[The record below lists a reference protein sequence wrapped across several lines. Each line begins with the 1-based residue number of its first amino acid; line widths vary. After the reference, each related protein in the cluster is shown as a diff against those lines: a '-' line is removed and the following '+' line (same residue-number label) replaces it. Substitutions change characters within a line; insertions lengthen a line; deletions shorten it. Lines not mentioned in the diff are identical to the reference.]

1 MSSHSGSQKSLPG
14 LVSHEFTAYL
24 SSFNLFKLHELWP
37 YHQKHVNQTILNR
50 ATLLILALQIF
61 EAFLQ
66 ILLIVNLLL
75 NQTLLTL
82 LLYVTQTWMV
92 QLILGG
98 YLPLIQKDS
107 STHMHGLTVY
117 AKEGLPFAWDLSLKN
132 SADSYL
138 CF

>member
-1 MSSHSGSQKSLPG
+1 MAL
-14 LVSHEFTAYL
+14 L
-24 SSFNLFKLHELWP
+24 SKACKPESC
-37 YHQKHVNQTILNR
+37 ILNH

-107 STHMHGLTVY
+107 STPMHRLTVY